1 MRIGD
6 LEIHLLSD
14 GVARSDAGGPFGLVP
29 RALYSKHYSIGSDN
43 KLQMRLTCLLVR
55 SRGVTIVID
64 TGFGMKLDEKAQR
77 QWHLWR
83 EEGGLVESLERV
95 GVSPQDVN
103 IVINTHLHGDH
114 CGGNTRLGNGGPVAT
129 FPNAEYYVQRI
140 EWADAS
146 NPDLRTRNTYAPDNF
161 APLVK
166 RGQMRLL
173 HGDTDVTDQVKCV
186 ATPGHTRGHQSVL
199 LRSGDWRGMFVG
211 DVASYAVHMMRTAWL
226 TSYDVYPLENL
237 ATKQRWQAWAVKNKA
252 WLFIEHDPAMPVM
265 QLESTEK
272 GLRGRPAEGAQELIA
287 ELPTPPPPP

>member
-1 MRIGD
+1 MQIGD

-64 TGFGMKLDEKAQR
+64 TGFGTKLNEKELQH
-77 QWHLWR
+77 WKLWR
-83 EEGGLVESLERV
+83 EEGGLVGSLARV
-95 GVSPQDVN
+95 GVSPEDVD

-114 CGGNTRLGNGGPVAT
+114 CGGNTRLENGKPVAT
-129 FPNAEYYVQRI
+129 FHNAEYCVQRI

-146 NPDLRTRNTYAPDNF
+146 NPDLRTRNTYAHENF

-166 RGQMRLL
+166 AGRMRLL

-199 LRSGDWRGMFVG
+199 LRSGDWHGMFVG

-237 ATKQRWQAWAVKNKA
+237 ATKQRWQDWAVKKKA

-265 QLESTEK
+265 QLEKTES

-287 ELPTPPPPP
+287 GLPTLPPPP